1 MIMDA
6 SIPILQTALPKIL
19 TKLLSSAVWIFI
31 TQQIK
36 KISERQSCVMASL
49 INWER
54 FLKIKRYTVHLDS

>member
-6 SIPILQTALPKIL
+6 SIPILHTALPKLLI
-19 TKLLSSAVWIFI
+19 KLLCVAVWIFI

-36 KISERQSCVMASL
+36 EISERQSCVMASL

-54 FLKIKRYTVHLDS
+54 FLKIKS